1 MKKIRVSLQRKIWA
15 KIRCWQSMNEVS
27 DNQLASSLTVAERTL
42 RNYDKDAGKLSLEK
56 VDNFLNFFGIE
67 ITDLLNL

>member
-1 MKKIRVSLQRKIWA
+1 
-15 KIRCWQSMNEVS
+15 MNELS
-27 DNQLASSLTVAERTL
+27 DKQLASSLTVAERTL